1 MWTWPAFYGWTILL
15 IICINYSLP
24 SDLLTFFF
32 GVVDDDA
39 VFGVVDDDA
48 VFGAVDDDA
57 DFGVVDDDA
66 DFEVVDD
73 GVDWELV
80 VLGDGLLIW
89 KHILFMICS
98 MWYYAILSVQYNL
111 TIFWAKYDTNIFN
124 KPCGTSPT
132 VVLRMVT
139 WCHYWTADFN
149 RIEMH
154 WSVKFIP

>member
-1 MWTWPAFYGWTILL
+1 MVDTCPINTILL

-80 VLGDGLLIW
+80 VLGDGLLI
-89 KHILFMICS
+89 
-98 MWYYAILSVQYNL
+98 
-111 TIFWAKYDTNIFN
+111 
-124 KPCGTSPT
+124 
-132 VVLRMVT
+132 
-139 WCHYWTADFN
+139 
-149 RIEMH
+149 
-154 WSVKFIP
+154 